1 MARIKLKDF
10 CQTKGF
16 NMVSPVRENVNGFKY
31 VTLLHSDDPG
41 NPENLYLG
49 RRYADEVKVGDRLP
63 LADLYVTEVEN
74 SQGESRFKLT
84 DKNGDAAATLA
95 ANGYDMI

>member
-1 MARIKLKDF
+1 MPRIKLKDF

-16 NMVSPVRENVNGFKY
+16 NMVSPVRANVNGYKF
-31 VTLLHSDDPG
+31 VTLLHSEDPG

-49 RRYADEVKVGDRLP
+49 QRYGVTVTVGNKLP
-63 LADLYVTEVEN
+63 LGDLYVADVEN
-74 SQGESRFKLT
+74 ATGEARFKLT
-84 DKNGDAAATLA
+84 DKNGDATATLV

>member
-10 CQTKGF
+10 CSTKGY
-16 NMVSPVRENVNGFKY
+16 NMVSPVRENVNGYKY

-49 RRYADEVKVGDRLP
+49 QRYADTVKKDDKLP
-63 LADLYVTEVEN
+63 LADLFVTEVEN
-74 SQGESRFKLT
+74 AAGEARFKLT
-84 DKNGDAAATLA
+84 DKNGDATATLV